1 MATKKDTRE
10 ALTEPVYRIV
20 EAKLGVEATA
30 KLYRI
35 KGVKSNMLY
44 TDYLKIDYSEDGL
57 NDEKKSSIQQ
67 AVKKVIDLNGGSNC
81 IAFTKLDGKPALIRI
96 NGANVNS

>member
-10 ALTEPVYRIV
+10 ALNESVYKIV

-30 KLYRI
+30 KLYRV

-44 TDYLKIDYSEDGL
+44 TEYLVKDYSQET
-57 NDEKKSSIQQ
+57 EKQEIQK
-67 AVKKVIDLNGGSNC
+67 AVKRVIDLNNGSNC
-81 IAFTKLDGKPALIRI
+81 IAFTKSDGKPALIRI

>member
-10 ALTEPVYRIV
+10 ALAEPVYRIV
-20 EAKLGVEATA
+20 EEKMGAEATA

-44 TDYLKIDYSEDGL
+44 TEYLVKDYSQDS
-57 NDEKKSSIQQ
+57 KKQEIQK
-67 AVKKVIDLNGGSNC
+67 AIKRVIDLNNGSNC
-81 IAFTKLDGKPALIRI
+81 IAFTKSDGKPALIRI

>member
-10 ALTEPVYRIV
+10 ALNESVYKIV

-44 TDYLKIDYSEDGL
+44 TEYLVKDYSQDS
-57 NDEKKSSIQQ
+57 KKQEIQK
-67 AVKKVIDLNGGSNC
+67 AIKRVIDLNNGSNC
-81 IAFTKLDGKPALIRI
+81 IAFTKSDGKPALIRI

>member
-10 ALTEPVYRIV
+10 ALNESVYKIV

-44 TDYLKIDYSEDGL
+44 TEYLVKDYSQDS
-57 NDEKKSSIQQ
+57 KKQQIQK
-67 AVKKVIDLNGGSNC
+67 AVKTVIDLNNGSNC
-81 IAFTKLDGKPALIRI
+81 IAFTKSDGKPALIRI

>member
-1 MATKKDTRE
+1 MKDKRE
-10 ALTEPVYRIV
+10 PLNEVVYKIV
-20 EAKLGVEATA
+20 EEKIGAKAAA

-44 TDYLKIDYSEDGL
+44 TEYLVKDYSQETE
-57 NDEKKSSIQQ
+57 NQEIQK
-67 AVKKVIDLNGGSNC
+67 AVKRVIDLNNGSNC
-81 IAFTKLDGKPALIRI
+81 IAFTKSDGKPALIRI

>member
-1 MATKKDTRE
+1 MATKKDNRE
-10 ALTEPVYRIV
+10 PLNESVYRIV

-44 TDYLKIDYSEDGL
+44 TEYLVKDYSQDS
-57 NDEKKSSIQQ
+57 KKQQIQK
-67 AVKKVIDLNGGSNC
+67 AVKTVIDLNNGSNC
-81 IAFTKLDGKPALIRI
+81 IAFTKSDGKPALIRI